1 MKFKLRATHILTFA
15 VLFALILFLAFP
27 ARYGESVK
35 TGISLWAV
43 SVLPATLP
51 FLFLSALFTGLE
63 LFPRLAKA
71 VSPAADKLFRVSG
84 AGGCAALLSALSG
97 YPVGARTILDLS
109 EKGLIRR
116 DERLRV
122 AALATTTGPAFLVGA
137 VGAGMY
143 ARPAVGWMLYLCHLA
158 GVYAVSFA
166 LRFSAKK
173 PAPVPLPPPKKLSL
187 SDALTSSVLSVLCV
201 GGAIAIFYAFGSM
214 IADMGAL
221 FSLPPA
227 AETVIRGLL
236 EMTSG
241 CALAAREPSAAGL
254 AMSEFFVTFGG
265 LCVLVQQLAFLEKA
279 EIPVGKFLLVKLAQG
294 GAAALFAYLF
304 SLFLF

>member
-1 MKFKLRATHILTFA
+1 
-15 VLFALILFLAFP
+15 
-27 ARYGESVK
+27 
-35 TGISLWAV
+35 
-43 SVLPATLP
+43 
-51 FLFLSALFTGLE
+51 
-63 LFPRLAKA
+63 
-71 VSPAADKLFRVSG
+71 
-84 AGGCAALLSALSG
+84 
-97 YPVGARTILDLS
+97 
-109 EKGLIRR
+109 
-116 DERLRV
+116 
-122 AALATTTGPAFLVGA
+122 
-137 VGAGMY
+137 MY

-214 IADMGAL
+214 ISDMGAM

-241 CALAAREPSAAGL
+241 CALAAQDPSAAGL

-279 EIPVGKFLLVKLAQG
+279 EIPAGKFLLIKLAQG

-304 SLFLF
+304 ALLLF